1 MSLGFLTIYLL
12 ECAGLYALYDGIFHL
27 MNTKWKAFREIQ
39 PDHKKWYVVSNYIKG
54 GVLGLMVH
62 LYYRIL
68 GNDLSGGEWDANYVS
83 HLGCVYACLDM
94 VSILRV
100 PKLARNTIYH
110 HLAVNGLFFYVL
122 TNGADGSTF
131 ARLIAIY
138 AVFSA
143 FAFPVNLYL
152 STRVISK
159 NTKFLRTFSSVC
171 FVNYILCCA
180 ANWSYQLYN
189 LIWLPHYYQTYGV
202 LPVLT
207 FCSMILVVMW
217 DDIILIRYLKRVSYF
232 RDILQGKKWLDEFTS
247 SISRDSDRKDRKLQ
261 RHVSDMTHTE
271 GPAS

>member
-12 ECAGLYALYDGIFHL
+12 ECAGLYAVYDCIFQL

-54 GVLGLMVH
+54 GVLGLMVP

-68 GNDLSGGEWDANYVS
+68 GNDLWGGEWDANYVS

-110 HLAVNGLFFYVL
+110 HLAVNGLFLYIL

-159 NTKFLRTFSSVC
+159 NTKFLRACSSVC
-171 FVNYILCCA
+171 FVNYIVCCA
-180 ANWSYQLYN
+180 ANWSYQFYN
-189 LIWLPHYYQTYGV
+189 LIWLPHYYQTYGI
-202 LPVLT
+202 LPVVA
-207 FCSMILVVMW
+207 FCSMIAVVMW

-232 RDILQGKKWLDEFTS
+232 RDILEGKKWLDEFTS
-247 SISRDSDRKDRKLQ
+247 SISRGSTSKT
-261 RHVSDMTHTE
+261 S
-271 GPAS
+271 